1 MSPGDTIQ
9 LTGDIPYGAEL
20 ADQAQAA
27 FSFGHQVNR
36 FTSNNQTTPH
46 QRRRTMSRI
55 VQWSITVA
63 LAGFLFGFDTAVI
76 SGADKP
82 IQTLWGLSDLQHG
95 LLIMSMALWGTVI
108 GAIFGN
114 WPTDRLGRRAT
125 LLMIGVLY
133 LVSAVGSALV
143 TDPTLFALFRL
154 VGGIGVG
161 ISSVAAP
168 TYISEIAPPRYRGLL
183 VAMYQFNIVF
193 GILMAFVSNYLIG
206 SLILDETAWR
216 WMLGIEAVPALL
228 YTLMITRVPR
238 SPRWL
243 ILKRNDVAEASR
255 VLRLI
260 KPDADIDA
268 EIATIRAAEDEE
280 RNAHAPFFSRRYR
293 LPILLAFL
301 IAFFNQLSGINFI
314 IYYAPRVLEAA
325 ELGSQV
331 ALLSTAG
338 IGLVN
343 LVFTML
349 GMALI
354 DRLGRRTL
362 LYIGSAGYLVS
373 LVLISRAFFQSEL
386 GGLEVPLL
394 LGLFIAAH
402 AISQGAVIWVFI
414 AEVFPNHVRARG
426 QSFGS
431 SIHWICAALITLVM
445 PWVLGTFSGGPVFAF
460 FAVMMLL
467 QLVFV
472 MFLMPETKGVSLEDL
487 QHHLVGDNVSL
498 RRVHL
503 SRARVRARG

>member
-1 MSPGDTIQ
+1 
-9 LTGDIPYGAEL
+9 
-20 ADQAQAA
+20 
-27 FSFGHQVNR
+27 
-36 FTSNNQTTPH
+36 
-46 QRRRTMSRI
+46 MSRI

-82 IQTLWGLSDLQHG
+82 IQALWGLSDLQHG

-114 WPTDRLGRRAT
+114 WPTDALGRRAT

-133 LVSAVGSALV
+133 LVSAVGSAV
-143 TDPTLFALFRL
+143 VSDPWLFAFFRL
-154 VGGIGVG
+154 IGGIGVG

-168 TYISEIAPPRYRGLL
+168 TYISEIAPPRHRGFL

-193 GILMAFVSNYLIG
+193 GILMAFVSNYVIG
-206 SLILDETAWR
+206 SLMSDDAWR
-216 WMLGIEAVPALL
+216 WMLGIEAIPALI

-243 ILKRNDVAEASR
+243 ILKKNAIEEAGQ
-255 VLRLI
+255 VLRQI
-260 KPDADIDA
+260 NPDADVDA
-268 EIATIRAAEDEE
+268 EINAIRAAETDE
-280 RNAHAPFFSRRYR
+280 ASAKAPFFSRRYR

-325 ELGSQV
+325 ELGSQA

-343 LVFTML
+343 LVFTMI
-349 GMALI
+349 GMSLI
-354 DRLGRRTL
+354 DRFGRRTL
-362 LYIGSAGYLVS
+362 LFIGSAGYLVS
-373 LVLISRAFFQSEL
+373 LVLISRAFFADAL

-414 AEVFPNHVRARG
+414 SEVFPNHVRARG
-426 QSFGS
+426 QSFGA
-431 SIHWICAALITLVM
+431 SIHWVFAALITLVM

-460 FAVMMLL
+460 FAIMMLL

-472 MFLMPETKGVSLEDL
+472 IFLMPETKNVSLEEL
-487 QHHLVGDNVSL
+487 QKHLVGDNVRL

-503 SRARVRARG
+503 SGARATR

>member
-1 MSPGDTIQ
+1 
-9 LTGDIPYGAEL
+9 
-20 ADQAQAA
+20 
-27 FSFGHQVNR
+27 
-36 FTSNNQTTPH
+36 
-46 QRRRTMSRI
+46 MSRI

-82 IQTLWGLSDLQHG
+82 TQALWGLSDLQHG

-114 WPTDRLGRRAT
+114 WPTDALGRRAT

-133 LVSAVGSALV
+133 LVSAVGSAV
-143 TDPTLFALFRL
+143 VSDPWLFAFFRL
-154 VGGIGVG
+154 IGGIGVG

-168 TYISEIAPPRYRGLL
+168 TYISEIAPPRHRGFL

-193 GILMAFVSNYLIG
+193 GILMAFVSNYVIG
-206 SLILDETAWR
+206 SLMSDDAWR
-216 WMLGIEAVPALL
+216 WMLGIEAIPALI

-243 ILKRNDVAEASR
+243 ILKKNAIEEAGQ
-255 VLRLI
+255 VLRQI
-260 KPDADIDA
+260 NPDADVDA
-268 EIATIRAAEDEE
+268 EINAIRAAETDE
-280 RNAHAPFFSRRYR
+280 ASAKAPFFSRRYR

-325 ELGSQV
+325 ELGSQA

-343 LVFTML
+343 LVFTMI
-349 GMALI
+349 GMSLI
-354 DRLGRRTL
+354 DRFGRRTL
-362 LYIGSAGYLVS
+362 LFIGSAGYLVS
-373 LVLISRAFFQSEL
+373 LVLISRAFFADAL

-414 AEVFPNHVRARG
+414 SEVFPNHVRARG
-426 QSFGS
+426 QSFGA
-431 SIHWICAALITLVM
+431 SIHWVFAALITLVM

-472 MFLMPETKGVSLEDL
+472 IFLMPETKNVSLEEL
-487 QHHLVGDNVSL
+487 QKHLVGDNVRL

-503 SRARVRARG
+503 SGARATR

>member
-1 MSPGDTIQ
+1 
-9 LTGDIPYGAEL
+9 
-20 ADQAQAA
+20 
-27 FSFGHQVNR
+27 
-36 FTSNNQTTPH
+36 
-46 QRRRTMSRI
+46 MSRI
-55 VQWSITVA
+55 MQWSITVA

-82 IQTLWGLSDLQHG
+82 IQALWGLSDLQHG

-114 WPTDRLGRRAT
+114 WPTDALGRRAT

-133 LVSAVGSALV
+133 LVSAVGSAV
-143 TDPTLFALFRL
+143 VSDPWLFAFFRL
-154 VGGIGVG
+154 IGGIGVG

-168 TYISEIAPPRYRGLL
+168 TYISEIAPPRHRGFL

-193 GILMAFVSNYLIG
+193 GILMAFVSNYVIG
-206 SLILDETAWR
+206 SLMSDDAWR
-216 WMLGIEAVPALL
+216 WMLGIEAIPALI

-243 ILKRNDVAEASR
+243 ILKKNAIEEAGQ
-255 VLRLI
+255 VLRQI
-260 KPDADIDA
+260 NPDADVDA
-268 EIATIRAAEDEE
+268 EINAIRAAETDE
-280 RNAHAPFFSRRYR
+280 ASAKAPFFSRRYR

-325 ELGSQV
+325 ELGSQA

-343 LVFTML
+343 LVFTMI
-349 GMALI
+349 GMSLI
-354 DRLGRRTL
+354 DRFGRRTL
-362 LYIGSAGYLVS
+362 LFIGSAGYLVS
-373 LVLISRAFFQSEL
+373 LVLISRAFFADAL

-414 AEVFPNHVRARG
+414 SEVFPNHVRARG
-426 QSFGS
+426 QSFGA
-431 SIHWICAALITLVM
+431 SIHWVFAALITLVM

-472 MFLMPETKGVSLEDL
+472 IFLMPETKNVSLEEL
-487 QHHLVGDNVSL
+487 QKHLVGDNVRL

-503 SRARVRARG
+503 SGARATR

>member
-1 MSPGDTIQ
+1 
-9 LTGDIPYGAEL
+9 
-20 ADQAQAA
+20 
-27 FSFGHQVNR
+27 
-36 FTSNNQTTPH
+36 
-46 QRRRTMSRI
+46 MSRI
-55 VQWSITVA
+55 VQWSVTVA

-82 IQTLWGLSDLQHG
+82 IQALWGLSDLQHG
-95 LLIMSMALWGTVI
+95 LLIMSMALWGTVL

-114 WPTDRLGRRAT
+114 WPTDHLGRRMT
-125 LLMIGVLY
+125 LLLIGVLY
-133 LVSAVGSALV
+133 LVSAIGSAV
-143 TDPTLFALFRL
+143 ATDPWVFALFRL
-154 VGGIGVG
+154 IGGIGVG
-161 ISSVAAP
+161 VSSVAAP
-168 TYISEIAPPRYRGLL
+168 IYISEIAPPRHRGVL

-193 GILMAFVSNYLIG
+193 GILMAFVSNYVIG
-206 SLILDETAWR
+206 SMIEGDIAWR
-216 WMLGIEAVPALL
+216 WMLGIEAIPALI

-243 ILKRNDVAEASR
+243 ILKRNDVKEASR
-255 VLRLI
+255 VLRMI
-260 KPDADIDA
+260 DPDVDVDA
-268 EIATIRAAEDEE
+268 EIATMRAAENEE
-280 RNAHAPFFSRRYR
+280 RSANARFFSRRYR

-325 ELGSQV
+325 QLGSQA

-343 LVFTML
+343 LVFTMI
-349 GMALI
+349 GMSLI
-354 DRLGRRTL
+354 DRFGRRTL
-362 LYIGSAGYLVS
+362 LFIGSAGYLLS
-373 LVLISRAFFQSEL
+373 LVLISRAFFTDSL
-386 GGLEVPLL
+386 GGIEVPLL
-394 LGLFIAAH
+394 LALFIAAH

-431 SIHWICAALITLVM
+431 SIHWVFAALITLVM

-460 FAVMMLL
+460 FAIMMLL

-472 MFLMPETKGVSLEDL
+472 LILMPETRNVSLEEL
-487 QHHLVGDNVSL
+487 QKHLVGNDVKL

-503 SRARVRARG
+503 SGARVKV

>member
-1 MSPGDTIQ
+1 
-9 LTGDIPYGAEL
+9 
-20 ADQAQAA
+20 
-27 FSFGHQVNR
+27 
-36 FTSNNQTTPH
+36 
-46 QRRRTMSRI
+46 MSRI

-82 IQTLWGLSDLQHG
+82 IQALWGLSDLQHG

-114 WPTDRLGRRAT
+114 WPTDALGRRAT

-133 LVSAVGSALV
+133 LVSAVGSAV
-143 TDPTLFALFRL
+143 VSDPWLFAFFRL
-154 VGGIGVG
+154 IGGIGVG

-168 TYISEIAPPRYRGLL
+168 TYISEIAPPRHRGFL

-193 GILMAFVSNYLIG
+193 GILMAFVSNYVIG
-206 SLILDETAWR
+206 SLMSDDAWR
-216 WMLGIEAVPALL
+216 WMLGIEAIPALI

-243 ILKRNDVAEASR
+243 ILKKNAIEEAGQ
-255 VLRLI
+255 VLRQI
-260 KPDADIDA
+260 NPDADVDA
-268 EIATIRAAEDEE
+268 EINAIRAAETDE
-280 RNAHAPFFSRRYR
+280 ASAKAPFFSRRYR

-325 ELGSQV
+325 ELGSQA

-343 LVFTML
+343 LVFTMI
-349 GMALI
+349 GMSLI
-354 DRLGRRTL
+354 DRFGRRTL
-362 LYIGSAGYLVS
+362 LFIGSAGYLLS
-373 LVLISRAFFQSEL
+373 LVLISRAFFADAL

-414 AEVFPNHVRARG
+414 SEVFPNHVRARG
-426 QSFGS
+426 QSFGA
-431 SIHWICAALITLVM
+431 SIHWVFAALITLVM
-445 PWVLGTFSGGPVFAF
+445 PWVLGTFSGGPVFTF

-472 MFLMPETKGVSLEDL
+472 IFLMPETKNVSLEEL
-487 QHHLVGDNVSL
+487 QKHLVGDNVRL

-503 SRARVRARG
+503 SGARATR

>member
-1 MSPGDTIQ
+1 
-9 LTGDIPYGAEL
+9 
-20 ADQAQAA
+20 
-27 FSFGHQVNR
+27 
-36 FTSNNQTTPH
+36 
-46 QRRRTMSRI
+46 MSRI

-95 LLIMSMALWGTVI
+95 LLIMSMALWGTVL

-114 WPTDRLGRRAT
+114 WPTDHLGRRMT
-125 LLMIGVLY
+125 LLLIGVLY
-133 LVSAVGSALV
+133 LVSAIGSAV
-143 TDPTLFALFRL
+143 ATDPWVFALFRL
-154 VGGIGVG
+154 IGGIGVG
-161 ISSVAAP
+161 VSSVAAP
-168 TYISEIAPPRYRGLL
+168 IYISEIAPPRHRGVL

-193 GILMAFVSNYLIG
+193 GILMAFVSNYVIG
-206 SLILDETAWR
+206 SMIDGDIAWR
-216 WMLGIEAVPALL
+216 WMLGIEAIPALI

-243 ILKRNDVAEASR
+243 ILKRNDVKEASR
-255 VLRLI
+255 VLRMI
-260 KPDADIDA
+260 DPDVDVDA
-268 EIATIRAAEDEE
+268 EIATMRAAENEE
-280 RNAHAPFFSRRYR
+280 RSANARFFSRRYR

-325 ELGSQV
+325 QLGSQA

-343 LVFTML
+343 LVFTMI
-349 GMALI
+349 GMSLI
-354 DRLGRRTL
+354 DRFGRRTL
-362 LYIGSAGYLVS
+362 LFIGSAGYLLS
-373 LVLISRAFFQSEL
+373 LVLISRAFFTDSL
-386 GGLEVPLL
+386 GGIEVPLL
-394 LGLFIAAH
+394 LALFIAAH

-431 SIHWICAALITLVM
+431 SIHWVFAALITLVM

-460 FAVMMLL
+460 FAIMMLL

-472 MFLMPETKGVSLEDL
+472 LILMPETRNVSLEEL
-487 QHHLVGDNVSL
+487 QKHLVGNDVKL

-503 SRARVRARG
+503 SGARVKV

>member
-1 MSPGDTIQ
+1 
-9 LTGDIPYGAEL
+9 
-20 ADQAQAA
+20 
-27 FSFGHQVNR
+27 
-36 FTSNNQTTPH
+36 
-46 QRRRTMSRI
+46 MSRI

-82 IQTLWGLSDLQHG
+82 IQALWGLSDLQHG

-114 WPTDRLGRRAT
+114 WPTDALGRRAT

-133 LVSAVGSALV
+133 LVSAVGSAV
-143 TDPTLFALFRL
+143 VSDPWLFAFFRL
-154 VGGIGVG
+154 IGGIGVG

-168 TYISEIAPPRYRGLL
+168 TYISEIAPPRHRGFL

-193 GILMAFVSNYLIG
+193 GILMAFVSNYVIG
-206 SLILDETAWR
+206 SLMSDDAWR
-216 WMLGIEAVPALL
+216 WMLGIEAIPALI

-243 ILKRNDVAEASR
+243 ILKKNAIEEASQ
-255 VLRLI
+255 VLRQI
-260 KPDADIDA
+260 NPDADVDA
-268 EIATIRAAEDEE
+268 EINAIRAAETDE
-280 RNAHAPFFSRRYR
+280 ASAKAPFFSRRYR

-325 ELGSQV
+325 ELGSQA

-343 LVFTML
+343 LVFTMI
-349 GMALI
+349 GMSLI
-354 DRLGRRTL
+354 DRFGRRTL
-362 LYIGSAGYLVS
+362 LFIGSAGYLVS
-373 LVLISRAFFQSEL
+373 LVLISRAFFADAL

-414 AEVFPNHVRARG
+414 SEVFPNHVRARG
-426 QSFGS
+426 QSFGA
-431 SIHWICAALITLVM
+431 SIHWVFAALITLVM

-472 MFLMPETKGVSLEDL
+472 IFLMPETKNVSLEEL
-487 QHHLVGDNVSL
+487 QKHLVGDNVRL

-503 SRARVRARG
+503 SGARATR

>member
-1 MSPGDTIQ
+1 
-9 LTGDIPYGAEL
+9 
-20 ADQAQAA
+20 
-27 FSFGHQVNR
+27 
-36 FTSNNQTTPH
+36 
-46 QRRRTMSRI
+46 MSRI

-95 LLIMSMALWGTVI
+95 LLIMSMALWGTVL
-108 GAIFGN
+108 GAITGN
-114 WPTDRLGRRAT
+114 WPTDALGRRTT
-125 LLMIGVLY
+125 LLLIGVLY
-133 LVSAVGSALV
+133 LVSAVGSAV
-143 TDPTLFALFRL
+143 VSDPWLFAFFRL
-154 VGGIGVG
+154 IGGIGVG

-168 TYISEIAPPRYRGLL
+168 TYISEIAPPRSRGFL

-193 GILMAFVSNYLIG
+193 GILMAFVSNYVIG
-206 SLILDETAWR
+206 SFFASENAWR
-216 WMLGIEAVPALL
+216 WMLGIEAVPALI

-243 ILKRNDVAEASR
+243 ILKRNAVDEATR
-255 VLRLI
+255 VLRMI
-260 KPDADIDA
+260 NPDTNVDA
-268 EIATIRAAEDEE
+268 EIAAIRAAEDDE
-280 RNAHAPFFSRRYR
+280 RGAHARFFSRRYR

-325 ELGSQV
+325 QLGSQA

-343 LVFTML
+343 LVFTMI

-362 LYIGSAGYLVS
+362 LFIGSAGYLLS
-373 LVLISRAFFQSEL
+373 LVLISRAFYSDAL
-386 GGLEVPLL
+386 GGMEVPLL
-394 LGLFIAAH
+394 LALFIAAH

-431 SIHWICAALITLVM
+431 SIHWVFAALITLVM

-472 MFLMPETKGVSLEDL
+472 MFLMPETKNVPLEEL
-487 QHHLVGDNVSL
+487 QKHLVGDNVSL

-503 SRARVRARG
+503 SRARA

>member
-1 MSPGDTIQ
+1 
-9 LTGDIPYGAEL
+9 
-20 ADQAQAA
+20 
-27 FSFGHQVNR
+27 
-36 FTSNNQTTPH
+36 
-46 QRRRTMSRI
+46 MSRI

-82 IQTLWGLSDLQHG
+82 IQALWGLSDLQHG
-95 LLIMSMALWGTVI
+95 LLIMSMALWGTVL

-114 WPTDRLGRRAT
+114 LPTDHLGRRMT
-125 LLMIGVLY
+125 LLLIGVLY
-133 LVSAVGSALV
+133 LVSAIGSAV
-143 TDPTLFALFRL
+143 ATDPWVFALFRL
-154 VGGIGVG
+154 IGGIGVG
-161 ISSVAAP
+161 VSSVAAP
-168 TYISEIAPPRYRGLL
+168 IYISEIAPPRHRGVL

-193 GILMAFVSNYLIG
+193 GILMAFISNYVIG
-206 SLILDETAWR
+206 SMMEGDIAWR
-216 WMLGIEAVPALL
+216 WMLGIEAIPALI

-243 ILKRNDVAEASR
+243 ILKRNDVKEASR
-255 VLRLI
+255 VLRMI
-260 KPDADIDA
+260 DPDVDVDA
-268 EIATIRAAEDEE
+268 EISTMRAAENEE
-280 RNAHAPFFSRRYR
+280 RSANARFFSRRYR

-325 ELGSQV
+325 QLGSQA

-343 LVFTML
+343 LVFTMI
-349 GMALI
+349 GMSLI
-354 DRLGRRTL
+354 DRFGRRTL
-362 LYIGSAGYLVS
+362 LFIGSAGYLLS
-373 LVLISRAFFQSEL
+373 LVLISRAFFTDSL
-386 GGLEVPLL
+386 GGIEVPLL
-394 LGLFIAAH
+394 LALFIAAH

-431 SIHWICAALITLVM
+431 SIHWVFAALITLVM

-460 FAVMMLL
+460 FAIMMLL

-472 MFLMPETKGVSLEDL
+472 LTLMPETRNVSLEEL
-487 QHHLVGDNVSL
+487 QKHLVGNDVKL

-503 SRARVRARG
+503 SGARVKV

>member
-1 MSPGDTIQ
+1 MPADTIH
-9 LTGDIPYGAEL
+9 LSRAP
-20 ADQAQAA
+20 
-27 FSFGHQVNR
+27 FR
-36 FTSNNQTTPH
+36 FLVTPT
-46 QRRRTMSRI
+46 RRRLQDESIHPHSEHRLTEETPMSRI

-76 SGADKP
+76 SGADQP

-108 GAIFGN
+108 GAIGGN

-125 LLMIGVLY
+125 LLLIGMLY
-133 LVSAVGSALV
+133 LVSAIGSALA
-143 TDPTLFALFRL
+143 TDPYWFSLFRL
-154 VGGIGVG
+154 LGGIGVG

-168 TYISEIAPPRYRGLL
+168 TYISEIAPAKHRGTL
-183 VAMYQFNIVF
+183 VALYQFNVVF
-193 GILMAFVSNYLIG
+193 GILMAFISNYVVGGLF
-206 SLILDETAWR
+206 ETNAWR
-216 WMLGIEAVPALL
+216 WMLGIEIVPALL
-228 YTLMITRVPR
+228 YTLLISRVPR

-243 ILKRNDVAEASR
+243 ILHRGDTQGAREVL
-255 VLRLI
+255 LRLD
-260 KPDADIDA
+260 PAADVDAQIA
-268 EIATIRAAEDEE
+268 EIQAAEDSEE
-280 RNAHAPFFSRRYR
+280 RAHAGFFSGRYR

-325 ELGSQV
+325 ELGANT

-373 LVLISRAFFQSEL
+373 LVLISRAFFSGEL
-386 GGLEVPLL
+386 GGLDVPLL

-402 AISQGAVIWVFI
+402 AMSQGAIIWVFI
-414 AEVFPNHVRARG
+414 SEVFPNHVRARG

-431 SIHWICAALITLVM
+431 SVHWVCAALIALLM

-460 FAVMMLL
+460 FAVMMAL

-472 MFLMPETKGVSLEDL
+472 MFLMPETKGVSLEEL
-487 QHHLVGDNVSL
+487 QKRLVREPQGKREAS
-498 RRVHL
+498 
-503 SRARVRARG
+503 SAAAQRA

>member
-1 MSPGDTIQ
+1 
-9 LTGDIPYGAEL
+9 
-20 ADQAQAA
+20 
-27 FSFGHQVNR
+27 
-36 FTSNNQTTPH
+36 
-46 QRRRTMSRI
+46 MSRI
-55 VQWSITVA
+55 VQWSVTVA

-82 IQTLWGLSDLQHG
+82 IQALWGLSDLQHG
-95 LLIMSMALWGTVI
+95 LLIMSMALWGTVL

-114 WPTDRLGRRAT
+114 WPTDHLGRRMT
-125 LLMIGVLY
+125 LLLIGVLY
-133 LVSAVGSALV
+133 LVSAIGSAV
-143 TDPTLFALFRL
+143 ATDPWVFALFRL
-154 VGGIGVG
+154 IGGIGVG
-161 ISSVAAP
+161 VSSVAAP
-168 TYISEIAPPRYRGLL
+168 IYISEIAPPRHRGVL

-193 GILMAFVSNYLIG
+193 GILMAFVSNYVIG
-206 SLILDETAWR
+206 SMIEGDIAWR
-216 WMLGIEAVPALL
+216 WMLGIEAIPALI

-243 ILKRNDVAEASR
+243 ILKRNDVKEASR
-255 VLRLI
+255 VLRMI
-260 KPDADIDA
+260 DPDVDVDA
-268 EIATIRAAEDEE
+268 EIATMRAAENEE
-280 RNAHAPFFSRRYR
+280 RSANARFFSRRYR

-325 ELGSQV
+325 QLGSQA

-343 LVFTML
+343 LVFTMI
-349 GMALI
+349 GMSLI
-354 DRLGRRTL
+354 DRFGRRTL
-362 LYIGSAGYLVS
+362 LFIGSAGYLLS
-373 LVLISRAFFQSEL
+373 LVLISRAFFTDSL
-386 GGLEVPLL
+386 GGIEVPLL
-394 LGLFIAAH
+394 LALFIAAH

-431 SIHWICAALITLVM
+431 SIHWVFAALITLVM

-460 FAVMMLL
+460 FAIMMLL

-472 MFLMPETKGVSLEDL
+472 LILMPETRNVSLEKL
-487 QHHLVGDNVSL
+487 QKHLVGNDVKL

-503 SRARVRARG
+503 SGARVKV

>member
-1 MSPGDTIQ
+1 
-9 LTGDIPYGAEL
+9 
-20 ADQAQAA
+20 
-27 FSFGHQVNR
+27 
-36 FTSNNQTTPH
+36 
-46 QRRRTMSRI
+46 MSRI

-95 LLIMSMALWGTVI
+95 LLIMSMALWGTVL

-114 WPTDRLGRRAT
+114 WPTDHLGRRMT
-125 LLMIGVLY
+125 LLLIGVLY
-133 LVSAVGSALV
+133 LVSAIGSAV
-143 TDPTLFALFRL
+143 ATDPWVFALFRL
-154 VGGIGVG
+154 IGGIGVG
-161 ISSVAAP
+161 VSSVAAP
-168 TYISEIAPPRYRGLL
+168 IYISEIAPPRHRGVL

-193 GILMAFVSNYLIG
+193 GILMAFVSNYVIG
-206 SLILDETAWR
+206 SMIDGDIAWR
-216 WMLGIEAVPALL
+216 WMLGIEAIPALI

-243 ILKRNDVAEASR
+243 ILKRNDVKEASR
-255 VLRLI
+255 VLRMI
-260 KPDADIDA
+260 DPDVDVDA
-268 EIATIRAAEDEE
+268 EIATMRAAENEE
-280 RNAHAPFFSRRYR
+280 RSANARFFSRRYR

-325 ELGSQV
+325 QLGSQA

-343 LVFTML
+343 LVFTMI
-349 GMALI
+349 GMSLI
-354 DRLGRRTL
+354 DRFGRRTL
-362 LYIGSAGYLVS
+362 LFIGSAGYLLS
-373 LVLISRAFFQSEL
+373 LILISRAFFTDSL
-386 GGLEVPLL
+386 GGIEVPLL
-394 LGLFIAAH
+394 LALFIAAH

-431 SIHWICAALITLVM
+431 SIHWVFAALITLVM

-460 FAVMMLL
+460 FAIMMLL

-472 MFLMPETKGVSLEDL
+472 LILMPETRNVSLEEL
-487 QHHLVGDNVSL
+487 QKHLVGNDVKL

-503 SRARVRARG
+503 SGARVNV

>member
-1 MSPGDTIQ
+1 MQ
-9 LTGDIPYGAEL
+9 
-20 ADQAQAA
+20 
-27 FSFGHQVNR
+27 
-36 FTSNNQTTPH
+36 
-46 QRRRTMSRI
+46 RI

-82 IQTLWGLSDLQHG
+82 IQALWGLSDLSHG

-114 WPTDRLGRRAT
+114 WPTDRFGRRAT
-125 LLMIGVLY
+125 LIMIGVLY
-133 LVSAVGSALV
+133 LVSAIGSALV
-143 TDPTLFALFRL
+143 TDPGLFAFFRL
-154 VGGIGVG
+154 IGGIGVG

-168 TYISEIAPPRYRGLL
+168 IYISEIAPPKHRGFL

-193 GILMAFVSNYLIG
+193 GILMAFVSNYVIG
-206 SLILDETAWR
+206 SLFSETAWR
-216 WMLGIEAVPALL
+216 WMLGIEAVPALI
-228 YTLMITRVPR
+228 YTLMITRVPK

-243 ILKRNDVAEASR
+243 ILKRNDVAEATR

-260 KPDADIDA
+260 NPAADVNA
-268 EIATIRAAEDEE
+268 EIATMRAAEDEE
-280 RNAHAPFFSRRYR
+280 RNAHARFFSRRYR

-325 ELGSQV
+325 ELGNQA

-338 IGLVN
+338 IGVVN
-343 LVFTML
+343 LVFTMI

-354 DRLGRRTL
+354 DKLGRRTL
-362 LYIGSAGYLVS
+362 LFIGSAGYLVS
-373 LVLISRAFFQSEL
+373 LVLISRAFFSATL

-394 LGLFIAAH
+394 LALFIAAH

-414 AEVFPNHVRARG
+414 SEVFPNHVRARG

-431 SIHWICAALITLVM
+431 SIHWVFAALITLIM

-467 QLVFV
+467 QLGFV
-472 MFLMPETKGVSLEDL
+472 MFLMPETKNVSLEQL
-487 QHHLVGDNVSL
+487 QKHLVGDNVSL
-498 RRVHL
+498 RRVRL
-503 SRARVRARG
+503 SAARAKT

>member
-1 MSPGDTIQ
+1 
-9 LTGDIPYGAEL
+9 
-20 ADQAQAA
+20 
-27 FSFGHQVNR
+27 
-36 FTSNNQTTPH
+36 
-46 QRRRTMSRI
+46 MSRI

-82 IQTLWGLSDLQHG
+82 IQTLWGLSDLHHG
-95 LLIMSMALWGTVI
+95 LLVMSMALWGTVL

-114 WPTDRLGRRAT
+114 WPTDHLGRRTT
-125 LLMIGVLY
+125 LLLIGILY
-133 LVSAVGSALV
+133 LVSAVGSAV
-143 TDPTLFALFRL
+143 ATDPWTFAFFRL
-154 VGGIGVG
+154 IGGIGVG

-168 TYISEIAPPRYRGLL
+168 IYISEIAPPRYRGAL
-183 VAMYQFNIVF
+183 VALYQFNIVF

-206 SLILDETAWR
+206 SLMESGIAWR
-216 WMLGIEAVPALL
+216 WMLGIEAIPALI
-228 YTLMITRVPR
+228 YTVMITRVPR

-243 ILKRNDVAEASR
+243 ILKRNDVEEASR
-255 VLRLI
+255 VLRMI
-260 KPDADIDA
+260 NPDVDVDA
-268 EIATIRAAEDEE
+268 EIATMRAAENEE
-280 RNAHAPFFSRRYR
+280 RSANARFFSRRYR

-349 GMALI
+349 GMSLI
-354 DRLGRRTL
+354 DRFGRRTL
-362 LYIGSAGYLVS
+362 LFIGSAGYLLS
-373 LVLISRAFFQSEL
+373 LVLISRAFFTDAL
-386 GGLEVPLL
+386 GGVEVPLL
-394 LGLFIAAH
+394 LALFIASH

-431 SIHWICAALITLVM
+431 SIHWVFAALITLVM

-460 FAVMMLL
+460 FAIMMLL
-467 QLVFV
+467 QLIFV
-472 MFLMPETKGVSLEDL
+472 LFLMPETRNVSLEEL
-487 QHHLVGDNVSL
+487 QKHLVGDNVKL

-503 SRARVRARG
+503 SGARAQA

>member
-1 MSPGDTIQ
+1 
-9 LTGDIPYGAEL
+9 
-20 ADQAQAA
+20 
-27 FSFGHQVNR
+27 
-36 FTSNNQTTPH
+36 
-46 QRRRTMSRI
+46 MSRI

-82 IQTLWGLSDLQHG
+82 IQALWGLSDLQHG

-114 WPTDRLGRRAT
+114 WPTDALGRRAT

-133 LVSAVGSALV
+133 LVSAVGSAV
-143 TDPTLFALFRL
+143 VSDPWLFAFFRL
-154 VGGIGVG
+154 IGGIGVG

-168 TYISEIAPPRYRGLL
+168 TYISEIAPPRHRGFL

-193 GILMAFVSNYLIG
+193 GILMAFVSNYVIG
-206 SLILDETAWR
+206 SLMSDDAWR
-216 WMLGIEAVPALL
+216 WMLGIEAIPALI

-243 ILKRNDVAEASR
+243 ILKKNAIEEAGQ
-255 VLRLI
+255 VLRQI
-260 KPDADIDA
+260 NPDADVDA
-268 EIATIRAAEDEE
+268 EINAIRAAETDE
-280 RNAHAPFFSRRYR
+280 ASAKAPFFSRRYR

-325 ELGSQV
+325 ELGSQA

-343 LVFTML
+343 LVFTMI
-349 GMALI
+349 GMSLI
-354 DRLGRRTL
+354 DRFGRRTL
-362 LYIGSAGYLVS
+362 LFIGSAGYLVS
-373 LVLISRAFFQSEL
+373 LVLISRAFFADAL

-414 AEVFPNHVRARG
+414 SEVFPNHVRARG
-426 QSFGS
+426 QSFGA
-431 SIHWICAALITLVM
+431 SIHWVFAALITLVM

-472 MFLMPETKGVSLEDL
+472 IFLMPETKNVSLEEL
-487 QHHLVGDNVSL
+487 QKHLVGDNVRL

-503 SRARVRARG
+503 SGARATR

>member
-1 MSPGDTIQ
+1 M
-9 LTGDIPYGAEL
+9 
-20 ADQAQAA
+20 
-27 FSFGHQVNR
+27 
-36 FTSNNQTTPH
+36 
-46 QRRRTMSRI
+46 
-55 VQWSITVA
+55 QWSITVA

-95 LLIMSMALWGTVI
+95 LLIMSMALWGTVL

-114 WPTDRLGRRAT
+114 WPTDHLGRRMT
-125 LLMIGVLY
+125 LLLIGVLY
-133 LVSAVGSALV
+133 LVSAIGSAV
-143 TDPTLFALFRL
+143 ATDPWVFALFRL
-154 VGGIGVG
+154 IGGIGVG
-161 ISSVAAP
+161 VSSVAAP
-168 TYISEIAPPRYRGLL
+168 IYISEIAPPRHRGVL

-193 GILMAFVSNYLIG
+193 GILMAFVSNYVIG
-206 SLILDETAWR
+206 SMIDGDIAWR
-216 WMLGIEAVPALL
+216 WMLGIEAIPALI

-243 ILKRNDVAEASR
+243 ILKRNDVKEASR
-255 VLRLI
+255 VLRMI
-260 KPDADIDA
+260 DPDVDVDA
-268 EIATIRAAEDEE
+268 EIATMRAAENEE
-280 RNAHAPFFSRRYR
+280 RSANARFFSRRYR

-325 ELGSQV
+325 QLGSQA

-343 LVFTML
+343 LVFTMI
-349 GMALI
+349 GMSLI
-354 DRLGRRTL
+354 DRFGRRTL
-362 LYIGSAGYLVS
+362 LFIGSAGYLLS
-373 LVLISRAFFQSEL
+373 LILISRAFFTDSL
-386 GGLEVPLL
+386 GGIEVPLL
-394 LGLFIAAH
+394 LALFIAAH

-431 SIHWICAALITLVM
+431 SIHWVFAALITLVM

-460 FAVMMLL
+460 FAIMMLL

-472 MFLMPETKGVSLEDL
+472 LILMPETRNVSLEEL
-487 QHHLVGDNVSL
+487 QKHLVGNDVKL

-503 SRARVRARG
+503 SGARVNV

>member
-1 MSPGDTIQ
+1 
-9 LTGDIPYGAEL
+9 
-20 ADQAQAA
+20 
-27 FSFGHQVNR
+27 
-36 FTSNNQTTPH
+36 
-46 QRRRTMSRI
+46 MSRI

-82 IQTLWGLSDLQHG
+82 IQALWGLSDLQHG

-114 WPTDRLGRRAT
+114 WPTDALGRRAT

-133 LVSAVGSALV
+133 LVSAVGSAV
-143 TDPTLFALFRL
+143 VSDPWLFAFFRL
-154 VGGIGVG
+154 IGGIGVG

-168 TYISEIAPPRYRGLL
+168 TYISEIAPPRHRGFL

-193 GILMAFVSNYLIG
+193 GILMAFVSNYVIG
-206 SLILDETAWR
+206 SLMSDDAWR
-216 WMLGIEAVPALL
+216 WMLGIEAIPALI

-243 ILKRNDVAEASR
+243 ILKKNAIEEAGQ
-255 VLRLI
+255 VLRQI
-260 KPDADIDA
+260 NPDADVDA
-268 EIATIRAAEDEE
+268 EINAIRAAETDE
-280 RNAHAPFFSRRYR
+280 ASAKAPFFSRRYR

-325 ELGSQV
+325 ELGSQA

-343 LVFTML
+343 LVFTMI
-349 GMALI
+349 GMSLI
-354 DRLGRRTL
+354 DRFGRRTL
-362 LYIGSAGYLVS
+362 LFIGSAGYLLS
-373 LVLISRAFFQSEL
+373 LVLISRAFFADAL

-414 AEVFPNHVRARG
+414 SEVFPNHVRARG
-426 QSFGS
+426 QSFGA
-431 SIHWICAALITLVM
+431 SIHWVFAALITLVM
-445 PWVLGTFSGGPVFAF
+445 PWVLGTFNGGPVFAF

-472 MFLMPETKGVSLEDL
+472 IFLMPETKNVSLEEL
-487 QHHLVGDNVSL
+487 QKHLVGDNVRL

-503 SRARVRARG
+503 SGARAAR

>member
-1 MSPGDTIQ
+1 
-9 LTGDIPYGAEL
+9 
-20 ADQAQAA
+20 
-27 FSFGHQVNR
+27 
-36 FTSNNQTTPH
+36 
-46 QRRRTMSRI
+46 MSRI

-82 IQTLWGLSDLQHG
+82 IQALWGLSDLQHG
-95 LLIMSMALWGTVI
+95 LLIMSMALWGTVL

-114 WPTDRLGRRAT
+114 WPTDHLGRRMT
-125 LLMIGVLY
+125 LLLIGVLY
-133 LVSAVGSALV
+133 LISAIGSAVA
-143 TDPTLFALFRL
+143 TDPWVFALFRL
-154 VGGIGVG
+154 IGGIGVG
-161 ISSVAAP
+161 VSSVAAP
-168 TYISEIAPPRYRGLL
+168 IYISEIAPPRHRGVL

-193 GILMAFVSNYLIG
+193 GILMAFVSNYVIG
-206 SLILDETAWR
+206 SMIEGDIAWR
-216 WMLGIEAVPALL
+216 WMLGIEAIPALI

-243 ILKRNDVAEASR
+243 ILKRNDVQEASR
-255 VLRLI
+255 VLRMI
-260 KPDADIDA
+260 DPDVDVDA
-268 EIATIRAAEDEE
+268 EIATMRAAENEE
-280 RNAHAPFFSRRYR
+280 RSANARFFSRRYR

-325 ELGSQV
+325 QLGSQA

-343 LVFTML
+343 LIFTMI
-349 GMALI
+349 GMSLI
-354 DRLGRRTL
+354 DRFGRRTL
-362 LYIGSAGYLVS
+362 LFIGSAGYLLS
-373 LVLISRAFFQSEL
+373 LVLISRAFFTDSL
-386 GGLEVPLL
+386 GGIEVPLL
-394 LGLFIAAH
+394 LALFIAAH

-431 SIHWICAALITLVM
+431 SIHWVFAALITLVM

-460 FAVMMLL
+460 FAIMMLL

-472 MFLMPETKGVSLEDL
+472 LTLMPETRNVSLEEL
-487 QHHLVGDNVSL
+487 QKHLVGNDVKL

-503 SRARVRARG
+503 SGARIKV

>member
-1 MSPGDTIQ
+1 
-9 LTGDIPYGAEL
+9 
-20 ADQAQAA
+20 
-27 FSFGHQVNR
+27 
-36 FTSNNQTTPH
+36 
-46 QRRRTMSRI
+46 MSRI

-82 IQTLWGLSDLQHG
+82 IQALWGLSDLQHG

-114 WPTDRLGRRAT
+114 WPTDALGRRAT

-133 LVSAVGSALV
+133 LVSAVGSAV
-143 TDPTLFALFRL
+143 VSDPWLFAFFRL
-154 VGGIGVG
+154 IGGIGVG

-168 TYISEIAPPRYRGLL
+168 TYISEIAPPRHRGFL

-193 GILMAFVSNYLIG
+193 GILMAFVSNYVIG
-206 SLILDETAWR
+206 SLMSDDAWR
-216 WMLGIEAVPALL
+216 WMLGIEAIPALI

-243 ILKRNDVAEASR
+243 ILKKNAIEEAGQ
-255 VLRLI
+255 VLRQI
-260 KPDADIDA
+260 NPDADVDA
-268 EIATIRAAEDEE
+268 EINAIRAAETDE
-280 RNAHAPFFSRRYR
+280 ASAKAPFFSRRYR

-325 ELGSQV
+325 ELGSQA

-343 LVFTML
+343 LVFTMI
-349 GMALI
+349 GMSLI
-354 DRLGRRTL
+354 DRFGRRTL
-362 LYIGSAGYLVS
+362 LFIGSAGYLLS
-373 LVLISRAFFQSEL
+373 LVLISRAFFADAL

-414 AEVFPNHVRARG
+414 SEVFPNHVRARG
-426 QSFGS
+426 QSFGA
-431 SIHWICAALITLVM
+431 SIHWVFAALITLVM

-472 MFLMPETKGVSLEDL
+472 IFLMPETKNVSLEEL
-487 QHHLVGDNVSL
+487 QKHLVGDNVRL

-503 SRARVRARG
+503 SGARATR

>member
-1 MSPGDTIQ
+1 
-9 LTGDIPYGAEL
+9 
-20 ADQAQAA
+20 
-27 FSFGHQVNR
+27 
-36 FTSNNQTTPH
+36 
-46 QRRRTMSRI
+46 MSRI
-55 VQWSITVA
+55 VQWSVTVA

-82 IQTLWGLSDLQHG
+82 IQALWGLSDLQHG
-95 LLIMSMALWGTVI
+95 LLIMSMALWGTVL

-114 WPTDRLGRRAT
+114 WPTDHLGRRMT
-125 LLMIGVLY
+125 LLLIGVLY
-133 LVSAVGSALV
+133 LVSAIGSAV
-143 TDPTLFALFRL
+143 ATDPWVFALFRL
-154 VGGIGVG
+154 IGGIGVG
-161 ISSVAAP
+161 VSSVAAP
-168 TYISEIAPPRYRGLL
+168 IYISEIAPPRHRGVL

-193 GILMAFVSNYLIG
+193 GILMAFVSNYVIG
-206 SLILDETAWR
+206 SMIDGDIAWR
-216 WMLGIEAVPALL
+216 WMLGIEAIPALI

-243 ILKRNDVAEASR
+243 ILKRNDVKEASR
-255 VLRLI
+255 VLRMI
-260 KPDADIDA
+260 DPDVDVDA
-268 EIATIRAAEDEE
+268 EIATMRAAENEE
-280 RNAHAPFFSRRYR
+280 RSANARFFSRRYR

-325 ELGSQV
+325 QLGSQA

-343 LVFTML
+343 LVFTMI
-349 GMALI
+349 GMSLI
-354 DRLGRRTL
+354 DRFGRRTL
-362 LYIGSAGYLVS
+362 LFIGSAGYLLS
-373 LVLISRAFFQSEL
+373 LILISRAFFTDSL
-386 GGLEVPLL
+386 GGIEVPLL
-394 LGLFIAAH
+394 LALFIAAH

-431 SIHWICAALITLVM
+431 SIHWVFAALITLVM

-460 FAVMMLL
+460 FAIMMLL

-472 MFLMPETKGVSLEDL
+472 LILMPETRNVSLEEL
-487 QHHLVGDNVSL
+487 QKHLVGNDVKL

-503 SRARVRARG
+503 SGARVNV